1 MFIPGSGFD
10 DMNRINDDG
19 FNNRFENG
27 FDDRG
32 FSDGFDN
39 DGFFVGGGAG
49 EECRKFFP
57 FLNVVFLLIRPTI
70 KIVSLLCSYLPAQNR
85 PYPKR
90 FIAFPKIF
98 L

>member
-49 EECRKFFP
+49 EECRKTFP
-57 FLNVVFLLIRPTI
+57 LAYRILMVRRPSVVRR
-70 KIVSLLCSYLPAQNR
+70 S
-85 PYPKR
+85 
-90 FIAFPKIF
+90 
-98 L
+98 